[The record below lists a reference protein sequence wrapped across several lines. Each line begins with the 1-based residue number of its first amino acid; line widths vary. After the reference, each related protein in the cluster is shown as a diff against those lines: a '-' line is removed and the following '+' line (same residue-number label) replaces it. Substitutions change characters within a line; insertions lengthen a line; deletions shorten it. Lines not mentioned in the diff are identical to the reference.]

1 MISLYELLITR
12 VNIQNLRN
20 HGWKH
25 DEKNLKWASVAYFVY
40 PYFVRAGS
48 FRTIQDLWSNKK
60 SRSKIHWWLRFNK
73 FRIWKFE
80 FLFLVELLIFDW
92 LNFLVELQAVLWE
105 VVSGNNAESLFVFWT
120 STCPRK
126 VTKCQTNHNS
136 QPKMTLFIHV
146 KYYDNH

>member
-1 MISLYELLITR
+1 MTLYALLITR
-12 VNIQNLRN
+12 EDIENLRN

-25 DEKNLKWASVAYFVY
+25 DDKNLKRASVAYFV
-40 PYFVRAGS
+40 RAGL
-48 FRTIQDLWSNKK
+48 FRTSQDLLINIKKAALRRIDGSDSTISEYENSN
-60 SRSKIHWWLRFNK
+60 
-73 FRIWKFE
+73 
-80 FLFLVELLIFDW
+80 FLFLVELIIFDW
-92 LNFLVELQAVLWE
+92 LIFLVELQAVLWE

-136 QPKMTLFIHV
+136 HPKMTLFIHV